1 MGRSVGELYL
11 NVLLPAQA
19 ELGRMWLAGEINVA
33 EEHFASQATRMVMAQ
48 LTRPQPHRRRGDW
61 E

>member
-1 MGRSVGELYL
+1 
-11 NVLLPAQA
+11 
-19 ELGRMWLAGEINVA
+19 MWLAGEINVA